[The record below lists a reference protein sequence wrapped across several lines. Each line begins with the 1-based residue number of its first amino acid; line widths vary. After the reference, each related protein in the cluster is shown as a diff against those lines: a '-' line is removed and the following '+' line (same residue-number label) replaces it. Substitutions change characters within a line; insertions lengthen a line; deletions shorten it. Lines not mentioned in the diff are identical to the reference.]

1 MENSLALPQ
10 KVKNRFIMLYNFSC
24 VKHYISTSVSHGML
38 TTKNLVSIHH
48 HAHKPFY
55 PFCSPL
61 PSCNHSLSLSLFLFG
76 LVYSFILSFTCMFAC
91 LVYSRCE
98 WNHIVFIFLHLNYF
112 YYAYYTLKESG
123 GLHWHRVTKS
133 RTGPK
138 WLSTSRFIHV
148 VTSGTIASFCDWVV
162 YTMERIHTPHEP
174 VILLHIPRR
183 TENIFTQKLAHK
195 CSHKSYSGYPK
206 CESNPNSQP
215 MNG

>member
-1 MENSLALPQ
+1 MKFHFTISFIIRKTDSKKCHQVEKLELFYNGVENIKWCNAMENSLALPQ

-123 GLHWHRVTKS
+123 GL
-133 RTGPK
+133 
-138 WLSTSRFIHV
+138 
-148 VTSGTIASFCDWVV
+148 
-162 YTMERIHTPHEP
+162 
-174 VILLHIPRR
+174 
-183 TENIFTQKLAHK
+183 Q
-195 CSHKSYSGYPK
+195 
-206 CESNPNSQP
+206 
-215 MNG
+215 